1 MTLWRW
7 CALFGV
13 LTIIVALSFG
23 AVPDIDACGPA
34 KGAGQWVDFQD
45 VNRAADVAALI
56 RPDCAD
62 RFVPALRASMW
73 LDALV
78 FIPIYGAFLILAMGA
93 LRNGS
98 NAVLTM
104 AFVTLIGGMAA
115 DQIEG
120 IRLLSILQS
129 LPGTDSMALSVA
141 HARGTKELLLALATL
156 LLGVAMI
163 GKPGW
168 LKAAGCIITA
178 ASILAMAGTVF
189 GLAAGRVGLLLGWL
203 CLTIVAL
210 AMARKK
216 AEWQGH

>member
-13 LTIIVALSFG
+13 LTILVALSFG

-45 VNRAADVAALI
+45 INRASDVAALI

-73 LDALV
+73 LDAVV
-78 FIPIYGAFLILAMGA
+78 FIPVYGAFLIFALGA
-93 LRNGS
+93 LRGNR
-98 NAVLTM
+98 NKILTA
-104 AFVTLIGGMAA
+104 AFLILIGGMAA

-120 IRLLSILQS
+120 IRLLAILGS
-129 LPGTDSMALSVA
+129 LPGTDSMALGVA

-156 LLGVAMI
+156 LTGIALVRRG
-163 GKPGW
+163 GW
-168 LKAAGCIITA
+168 LKAAGGVIAA
-178 ASILAMAGTVF
+178 ASMLALAGTAF
-189 GLAAGRVGLLLGWL
+189 GFDAGRAGLLIGWL
-203 CLTIVAL
+203 SLAIIAL
-210 AMARKK
+210 AMARKRPD
-216 AEWQGH
+216 WQGN